1 MVKKITDYP
10 TNSQENRRAVMK
22 ISLFLCPQ
30 RISIKEL
37 MKKTIVLTLM
47 AIALLA
53 AACAPSKHHGYV
65 SKYPC
70 HKIHPCCH

>member
-1 MVKKITDYP
+1 MKKKI
-10 TNSQENRRAVMK
+10 
-22 ISLFLCPQ
+22 
-30 RISIKEL
+30 
-37 MKKTIVLTLM
+37 VLAMM

-53 AACAPSKHHGYV
+53 AAGCSTQKHHGYV

>member
-1 MVKKITDYP
+1 MFEIDRFPRSIPK
-10 TNSQENRRAVMK
+10 
-22 ISLFLCPQ
+22 SLLALGPKHL
-30 RISIKEL
+30 REL
-37 MKKTIVLTLM
+37 MKKKIVLALM

-53 AACAPSKHHGYV
+53 AAGCGPGKHHGYV